1 MNMANAYIGG
11 NTVRRIYEPDQV
23 RRRIH
28 VQEPLRRHKKRHHM
42 SLGYLM
48 FLSLAMI
55 IMVGTLA
62 FYISLQSKVTTSLK
76 NIAKLENE
84 LNEMKQDNDEA
95 YNRTNGQLN
104 LDEIKRIAIEE
115 YGMTYATE
123 GQIVT
128 YSDGGGGD
136 YVRQYSAIPQSS
148 NK

>member
-1 MNMANAYIGG
+1 MANAYIGG